1 MVPLAKRRRIRNQ
14 TPQAANFIIGLRNNS
29 MSLVILTNIP
39 TPYRTAFFNA
49 LAEAAS
55 RAGKRFHVLYC
66 AKTEPGRHWPYEPE
80 KMRHAHTV
88 LPGFRLPLKGIHAHL
103 NPGVLAELNRLKPDT
118 LIIAGSWNTPTMLL
132 ASLNTYSPH
141 PRRFFWS
148 EGHADAALHK
158 GGIIAWVRRRIYR
171 NFDGF
176 AVPNTKSG
184 DWALAQA
191 GSSRPIVTLP
201 NAIDA
206 KFFTKPSV
214 GARAESRRALA
225 LEGEGR
231 VLVQVSALID
241 RKGVIE
247 LARSFLTLPSADR
260 RGARLLFVGTGER
273 RAELEALAASSSNAI
288 LVLGQLPPEE
298 VRRVLWAADAFIL
311 NTRLDPNPL
320 SSIEAAA
327 AGLPVVMSAA
337 AGNIREVVEAPN
349 AGFVIQD
356 PSDPSPELRLS
367 LAASDAQLSEM
378 GARAAANA
386 QRFDAPAVARSL
398 IDQLYPSV

>member
-1 MVPLAKRRRIRNQ
+1 M
-14 TPQAANFIIGLRNNS
+14 
-29 MSLVILTNIP
+29 LVVLTNIP
-39 TPYRTAFFNA
+39 TPYRTAFFDA

-88 LPGFRLPLKGIHAHL
+88 LRGFRPPLKGIHAHI
-103 NPGVLAELNRLKPDT
+103 NPSVLAELNRIKPDT

-132 ASLNTYSPH
+132 ACLNTYTPH
-141 PRRFFWS
+141 SRRFFWS

-158 GGIIAWVRRRIYR
+158 GGLIAWLRRRVYKT
-171 NFDGF
+171 FDGF
-176 AVPNTKSG
+176 AVPNARSA

-191 GSSRPIVTLP
+191 GSLRPIVILP

-206 KFFTKPSV
+206 RFFTRPSV
-214 GARAESRRALA
+214 GVRAESRRTLG
-225 LEGEGR
+225 LEGQGR
-231 VLVQVSALID
+231 VLVQVSALTD
-241 RKGVIE
+241 RKGVLE
-247 LARSFLTLPSADR
+247 LAKAFLTLPPNER
-260 RGARLLFVGTGER
+260 RESRLLFVGDGDR
-273 RAELEALAASSSNAI
+273 RVELEALAASSSNAI

-320 SSIEAAA
+320 SAIEAAA
-327 AGLPVVMSAA
+327 AGLPVVMSSA
-337 AGNIREVVEAPN
+337 AGNICEVVETPN

-356 PSDPSPELRLS
+356 PIDPSEALRAV
-367 LAASDAQLSEM
+367 LAASDFELNEM
-378 GARAAANA
+378 GERGSLLARTH
-386 QRFDAPAVARSL
+386 FDAQAVAQSL
-398 IDQLYPSV
+398 VSQLYHL